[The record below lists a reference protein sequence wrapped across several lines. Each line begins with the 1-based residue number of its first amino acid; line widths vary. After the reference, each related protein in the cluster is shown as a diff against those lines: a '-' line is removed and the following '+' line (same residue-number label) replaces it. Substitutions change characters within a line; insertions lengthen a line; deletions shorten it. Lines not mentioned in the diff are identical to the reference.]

1 MAQIPPTMRAL
12 AIPSFGKPSSYGLAS
27 VPTPEITQP
36 DEVLIKIHAAGVN
49 PIDVKVAEGA
59 LKMAHKYTFPLVLG
73 HDASGTIVA
82 VGTGVDG
89 LKVGDQ
95 VFTRVPS
102 HLGGTVAEYCLST
115 VSATALKPESMSFVD
130 AASIPLVGL
139 TVLQVIQRAEAE
151 LGGLKG
157 KTVYVPG
164 GLSGTGN
171 VAVQLLKNVFG
182 VKKVITTL
190 STGKIERA
198 KELFQGGKGEIVY
211 IDYTEENV
219 NSAIGAGTIDFMFDT
234 MAGAID
240 SLPLIRSGG
249 VIVTIS
255 KTPSG
260 DELKKKFAST
270 PWFLVALLNLVDQVN
285 KWRAGRYGVS
295 YSYLWMNPDAKG
307 LDDLARWAGEGKF
320 KPLVGRTAKLEDI
333 DAVKGGYEE
342 VYQAKGGVGK
352 SYTSSKTSTATD
364 PKPTNSFETLM
375 NIAPALKSTMSK
387 SLNHAKITARRSAAR
402 GHGNHGWLDSHHTF
416 SFASYYDPKFESFGS
431 LRVLNEDR
439 VAAHNGFPTH
449 PHRDAEIFSYI
460 LSGEL
465 THRDSTIQKGKEV
478 KEGDDFYRMKRGD
491 VQFTTGGTGIAH
503 SENNESDKPVHFL
516 QIWALPWARG
526 LTPRYHTKTFD
537 EAAKREAFVPILSP
551 LAAGKGASAEEEAAA
566 VPALAGTIPI
576 HADFV
581 MAAGIIG
588 VGKRFE
594 WSVGGESGADSV
606 VKSKADRKVYIHV
619 PMTNNGKARV
629 RLDGREDSVLGEG
642 DGAFVTGV
650 QAGDVLGFESI
661 GEGEAEVIVLDSD

>member
-27 VPTPEITQP
+27 VPTPQITQP

-49 PIDVKVAEGA
+49 PIDIKVAEGA
-59 LKMAHKYTFPLVLG
+59 LKFAHEYTFPLVLG

-82 VGTGVDG
+82 VGSAADS

-95 VFTRVPS
+95 VFTRVPN
-102 HLGGTVAEYCLST
+102 HLSGTMAEYCLST
-115 VSATALKPESMSFVD
+115 ASSTALKPDSMSFVD

-139 TVLQVIQRAEAE
+139 TVLQVIRRAEAE

-190 STGKIERA
+190 STGKMERA
-198 KELFQGGKGEIVY
+198 KELFKGGEGEVVY
-211 IDYTEENV
+211 LDYTKENV
-219 NSAIGAGTIDFMFDT
+219 NAAIGTGNVDFMFDT

-260 DELKKKFAST
+260 DELKRKFASS
-270 PWFLVALLNLVDQVN
+270 PWLFVTLLNLVDRVN
-285 KWRAGRYGVS
+285 KWRASRYGVS
-295 YSYLWMNPDAKG
+295 YSYLWMDPDAKG
-307 LDDLARWAGEGKF
+307 LNDLGRWVGEGKF
-320 KPLVGRTAKLEDI
+320 KPLVGRTAKLEDLE
-333 DAVKGGYEE
+333 AVKSGYEE
-342 VYQAKGGVGK
+342 VYKAKGGVGK
-352 SYTSSKTSTATD
+352 SYTSFIPAQ

-375 NIAPALKSTMSK
+375 NITPALKSTMSK
-387 SLNHAKITARRSAAR
+387 SLSHAKITARRSAAR

-416 SFASYYDPKFESFGS
+416 SFASYYDPKFERFGS

-465 THRDSTIQKGKEV
+465 THRDSTIQKGKEG

-503 SENNESDKPVHFL
+503 SENNESNKPVHFL

-526 LTPRYHTKTFD
+526 LAPRYHTKTFD
-537 EAAKREAFVPILSP
+537 EAKKREAFVPILSP

-566 VPALAGTIPI
+566 VPALPETIPI

-588 VGKRFE
+588 VGKKFE
-594 WSVGGESGADSV
+594 WTVGGESDAKAV
-606 VKSKADRKVYIHV
+606 VKSRTDRKVYIHV
-619 PMTNNGKARV
+619 PMTNDGKSKI

-661 GEGEAEVIVLDSD
+661 GEVEAEVIVLDSD